1 MNLALWIC
9 QGVLAL
15 AFAGAGLMKLSFD
28 GKTLAEKGMGFASE
42 VSPAFLKSLG
52 AAEVAGAIGVV
63 VPGLVH
69 IAPVLVPVAA
79 ACLALV
85 MVGAIVV
92 HVQRKEW
99 SGLVA
104 PAVLLA
110 VAVFVA
116 VQRFGPYAF

>member
-28 GKTLAEKGMGFASE
+28 GKALAEKGMDFASE
-42 VSPAFLKSLG
+42 VSPAFLKTLG
-52 AAEVAGAIGVV
+52 VAEVLGAIGVV
-63 VPGLVH
+63 APALVH

-79 ACLALV
+79 ACLAIV

-92 HVQRKEW
+92 HVQRGEW
-99 SGLVA
+99 TGLAA
-104 PAVLLA
+104 PVVLLA
-110 VAVFVA
+110 AAVFVA
-116 VQRFGPYAF
+116 VERFGPYAF

>member
-1 MNLALWIC
+1 M
-9 QGVLAL
+9 
-15 AFAGAGLMKLSFD
+15 AFAGAGLMKLAFD
-28 GKTLAEKGMGFASE
+28 GNTLAAKGMGFASE

-92 HVQRKEW
+92 HVRRKEW
-99 SGLVA
+99 SGLAA
-104 PAVLLA
+104 PVVLLA

-116 VQRFGPYAF
+116 VQRFGPHAFSS